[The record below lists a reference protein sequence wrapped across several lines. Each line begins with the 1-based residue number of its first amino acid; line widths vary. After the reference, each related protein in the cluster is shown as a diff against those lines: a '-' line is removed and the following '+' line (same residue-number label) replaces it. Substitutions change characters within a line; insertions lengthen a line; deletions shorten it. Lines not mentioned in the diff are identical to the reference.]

1 MVQVYYRDLIGPFKI
16 GDKRRFLF
24 VFYFKKGVFNLHSCL
39 IFATIGRIISIDNE
53 VYGESGERNVAL

>member
-24 VFYFKKGVFNLHSCL
+24 
-39 IFATIGRIISIDNE
+39 IFATIGRVISIDSE
-53 VYGESGERNVAL
+53 VYGESGERNGAL